1 MNPSNPQPGS
11 GYDLATALTWLWVI
25 GLSLLG
31 GFVSFIQK
39 LRAGQVRA
47 WNLTEFVG
55 ELATS
60 AFVGI
65 LTFKACT
72 WLNWD
77 PSLTAAVVG
86 ITSHMGS
93 RALFKAEAKLS
104 AWADTKFPTPAAP
117 VQQTGDDHAA

>member
-1 MNPSNPQPGS
+1 MNPSTPPPDA

-39 LRAGQVRA
+39 LKTGHVRA

-65 LTFKACT
+65 LTFKACN

-77 PSLTAAVVG
+77 SSLTAAVVG

-93 RALFKAEAKLS
+93 RALFKAEEKFS
-104 AWADTKFPTPAAP
+104 VWADSKFPTPK
-117 VQQTGDDHAA
+117 GEDHAA

>member
-1 MNPSNPQPGS
+1 MNPSTPPPDA
-11 GYDLATALTWLWVI
+11 GYDLAAIVTWLWVI

-39 LRAGQVRA
+39 LKMGHVRA

-72 WLNWD
+72 WLRWD
-77 PSLTAAVVG
+77 PSLTAALVG

-104 AWADTKFPTPAAP
+104 AWSDMRFPTQKEPTNGA
-117 VQQTGDDHAA
+117 G

>member
-1 MNPSNPQPGS
+1 MNPTTPPPGT

-39 LRAGQVRA
+39 LKTGHVRA

-104 AWADTKFPTPAAP
+104 SWADMKFPTPKE
-117 VQQTGDDHAA
+117 DDHAAG

>member
-1 MNPSNPQPGS
+1 MNPSTPPPG
-11 GYDLATALTWLWVI
+11 GAHDFAEMLTWLWVI

-39 LRAGQVRA
+39 LKTGHVRA
-47 WNLTEFVG
+47 WNFTEFIG

-65 LTFKACT
+65 LTFKACN

-77 PSLTAAVVG
+77 ASLTAAVVG

-93 RALFKAEAKLS
+93 RALFRAEEKLG
-104 AWADTKFPTPAAP
+104 AWADMKFPTPKEE
-117 VQQTGDDHAA
+117 DHAAR

>member
-1 MNPSNPQPGS
+1 MNPSTPPPEAS
-11 GYDLATALTWLWVI
+11 YDLATLLTWLWVI

-39 LRAGQVRA
+39 LKTGHVRA
-47 WNLTEFVG
+47 WNFTEFVG

-65 LTFKACT
+65 LTFKACN

-77 PSLTAAVVG
+77 ASLTAAVVG

-93 RALFKAEAKLS
+93 RALFKAEEKFT
-104 AWADTKFPTPAAP
+104 AWADSKFPTPKEPTDAP
-117 VQQTGDDHAA
+117 S

>member
-1 MNPSNPQPGS
+1 MNPSTPPSAQPFDGS
-11 GYDLATALTWLWVI
+11 DLAAAITWLWVI

-39 LRAGQVRA
+39 LKAGHVRA
-47 WNLTEFVG
+47 WNFTEFIG

-65 LTFKACT
+65 LTFKGCN
-72 WLNWD
+72 WLKLD
-77 PSLTAAVVG
+77 PSLTAALVG

-93 RALFKAEAKLS
+93 RALFMAEAKFS
-104 AWADTKFPTPAAP
+104 AWANAKFPTPKEEDRAA
-117 VQQTGDDHAA
+117 

>member
-1 MNPSNPQPGS
+1 MIEKPPEPPVFI
-11 GYDLATALTWLWVI
+11 DLATLLTWAWVI

-31 GFVSFIQK
+31 GFVSFYQK
-39 LRAGQVRA
+39 LKAGHVRA
-47 WNLTEFVG
+47 WNFTEFIG

-65 LTFKACT
+65 LTFKACN
-72 WLNWD
+72 WLKWD

-93 RALFKAEAKLS
+93 RALFKAEAKFS
-104 AWADTKFPTPAAP
+104 AWADSKFPPAKEPANGA
-117 VQQTGDDHAA
+117 Q

>member
-1 MNPSNPQPGS
+1 MFEKPPHQPIVIS
-11 GYDLATALTWLWVI
+11 DLATLLTWAWVV

-31 GFVSFIQK
+31 GFVSFYQK
-39 LRAGQVRA
+39 LRAGHVRA
-47 WNLTEFVG
+47 WNITEFIG

-65 LTFKACT
+65 ITFKLCQWQGFSSDLAPA
-72 WLNWD
+72 L
-77 PSLTAAVVG
+77 VG

-104 AWADTKFPTPAAP
+104 AWADTKFPSTQSPKEPPDEA
-117 VQQTGDDHAA
+117 